1 MDIEWTKPVETYG
14 ELKGYRV
21 RYGLRGQ
28 RLTEILITDPEVQH
42 QVCAN
47 LIAMRDGFRAGDSGY
62 RCNCKCQPMGPGP
75 SYWRIMR
82 RVFSVMVFCV
92 VSCVVHKCYFGFFT
106 LLS

>member
-42 QVCAN
+42 QVC
-47 LIAMRDGFRAGDSGY
+47 
-62 RCNCKCQPMGPGP
+62 
-75 SYWRIMR
+75 
-82 RVFSVMVFCV
+82 
-92 VSCVVHKCYFGFFT
+92 HKVENN
-106 LLS
+106 